1 MANAAATATMAVSFL
16 IMANLP
22 NPSRPR
28 AAKTPAPQYR
38 AGFGAVV
45 NAPGRR
51 AKEPAGRT
59 DHAEL
64 LA

>member
-1 MANAAATATMAVSFL
+1 MALSFL

-22 NPSRPR
+22 IPPRPY
-28 AAKTPAPQYR
+28 ATGTSAPQYR

-45 NAPGRR
+45 NAPSQRAHATRNRTSGR
-51 AKEPAGRT
+51 A